1 MNKYNIPVGSLVE
14 VKINDAEADKRHHG
28 IRLYV
33 SLHRKD
39 NEGVSVYSLSVKGE
53 TNTLKMFHGFYEKD
67 LVLIDKI
74 SLQLTREEIND
85 IIQWGNTGEEEG
97 WLIER
102 EIDLKN
108 RLSKI

>member
-14 VKINDAEADKRHHG
+14 VRIKDVNDKKRHHG

-39 NEGVSVYSLSVKGE
+39 SEGISVYSLGVKGE
-53 TNTLKMFHGFYEKD
+53 TNTLKMFHGFYEQE

-74 SLQLTREEIND
+74 SVQLTRQEIND
-85 IIQWGNTGEEEG
+85 IIQWGNTCEEEG

-102 EIDLKN
+102 EVELKS